1 MLPIRLPRL
10 TCCLA
15 FCHLPSPCCQVMD
28 ALYQIRSKR
37 REMDLLFD
45 QLKEACALL
54 AAEHRVKEAG
64 RLDKQLDELRL
75 RWDALKRAAPGVSAA
90 GGHGECCHPA
100 ALGNCGQSD
109 LAAMGASSAVA
120 GVQTRVGLHRQVGM
134 ETPDRGGRMGSKAA
148 CTVENAPAYC
158 SCGCLAAHSSAKKKC
173 FSVATLLLPTRCAP
187 PALLPRRPSW
197 RASRPTSSALTQ
209 PSPSTSRPSTP
220 AAASSPGPPGW
231 RLPLPTLSG
240 WVWAHAGWGKH
251 GWVGWQLV
259 SRQVRTWRR
268 WPPGL

>member
-1 MLPIRLPRL
+1 
-10 TCCLA
+10 
-15 FCHLPSPCCQVMD
+15 
-28 ALYQIRSKR
+28 
-37 REMDLLFD
+37 
-45 QLKEACALL
+45 
-54 AAEHRVKEAG
+54 
-64 RLDKQLDELRL
+64 
-75 RWDALKRAAPGVSAA
+75 
-90 GGHGECCHPA
+90 
-100 ALGNCGQSD
+100 
-109 LAAMGASSAVA
+109 
-120 GVQTRVGLHRQVGM
+120 
-134 ETPDRGGRMGSKAA
+134 MGSKAA

-268 WPPGL
+268 WPPGLKDLWAACVWLKPLSLYRSLCCPPGPADLKRPGGHARRAHPPGGPGQAVWLQRASGGRLCRHQGHH